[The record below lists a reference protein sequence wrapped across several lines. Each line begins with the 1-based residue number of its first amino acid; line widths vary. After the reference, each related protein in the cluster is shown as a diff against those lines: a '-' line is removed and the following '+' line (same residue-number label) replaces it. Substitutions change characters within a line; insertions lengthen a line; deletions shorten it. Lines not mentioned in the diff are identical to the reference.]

1 MPLDGHLHRK
11 KDFLS
16 FDPQSV
22 EELSNKKM
30 LRVSFCVK
38 LNRYLLSLLKL

>member
-1 MPLDGHLHRK
+1 MLLDDHLHRK

-30 LRVSFCVK
+30 PRVSFGVK
-38 LNRYLLSLLKL
+38 HSRYLLSLLKL